1 MSLTFLTPLYHA
13 SGNRL
18 MVVLL
23 FVGTIVAAS
32 FFFGYLR
39 LWTGC
44 VWSASL
50 AYTVHSAAWPTLGAF
65 SPSPLTPW

>member
-1 MSLTFLTPLYHA
+1 MPLTFLTPLYHA

-39 LWTGC
+39 LWTGS
-44 VWSASL
+44 V
-50 AYTVHSAAWPTLGAF
+50 
-65 SPSPLTPW
+65 